1 MWPSGWAN
9 GQFDLPQG
17 ISGAIIR
24 DADGGAR
31 GGARGEDDINGG
43 GDDGLGGDGDGGG
56 GSGTSTS
63 TSGGGSGG
71 RRWLLGS
78 DDVISVVTSDETYW
92 GMAGYFH
99 DRPIEEYFLST
110 VSSQPVR

>member
-1 MWPSGWAN
+1 MPSGWAN

-17 ISGAIIR
+17 ISGAIIG
-24 DADGGAR
+24 DADGGAS
-31 GGARGEDDINGG
+31 GGASGEDDVNGG
-43 GDDGLGGDGDGGG
+43 GDDGLGGDGDS
-56 GSGTSTS
+56 GSGTS

-71 RRWLLGS
+71 RRWLSGG
-78 DDVISVVTSDETYW
+78 DDVISVVTSDDTYW

-110 VSSQPVR
+110 VSSQSTVR